1 MGINKFLS
9 MAHSPVGLPPTLL
22 EKSKNGYL
30 GMNSSLTIVCPFPI
44 TVCLGGVS
52 FVDMKGI

>member
-1 MGINKFLS
+1 M
-9 MAHSPVGLPPTLL
+9 GLPPTLL

-44 TVCLGGVS
+44 AMCLGGVS
-52 FVDMKGI
+52 FVVMKDILLWL